1 MSRIQPV
8 AMPKMGIEMIEGT
21 IAGWRKQPGDAV
33 AQGDEVVEIE
43 SDKIINVWESPV
55 DGVLRRQ
62 IAADGDVLK
71 VGALIGVI
79 AGADVAEADIDAF
92 IAGYAAPAAAP
103 SAAPVVAPE
112 PAPAPVAARAAPP
125 AEGGEEGGRRVSPVV
140 RRLAEEL
147 GVDLDTV
154 QGSGRNGRITTE
166 DVERAA
172 SAGGAAPAHAADPGY
187 RTIALSPT
195 RRTIGKRLSEA
206 KQQIPHFYLETE
218 YALDGLLAH
227 RERLNA
233 TGGTRVSVNDL
244 VVWCVARALLREPR
258 VNITFVDGAIQQYTH
273 AHVAV
278 AIATDEGLYAATIR
292 NADTLSPAGI
302 AEAGA
307 ALADRARRGALR
319 PEDITGGTFTVSN
332 LGMFGVTRF
341 VAIINPPMGAI
352 LALGRAE
359 QRPVVRDGQ
368 ITVATQMSATLSC
381 DHRVID
387 GADGA
392 RFTSHL
398 RMMLSDVRRL
408 LL

>member
-21 IAGWRKQPGDAV
+21 IAGWRKQPGDV
-33 AQGDEVVEIE
+33 LAQGDEVVEIE

-55 DGVLRRQ
+55 AGVLRRQ
-62 IAADGDVLK
+62 LAADGDVLK

-79 AGADVAEADIDAF
+79 AGAEVPEADIDAF
-92 IAGYAAPAAAP
+92 IAAFVGPSAAPAAAAP
-103 SAAPVVAPE
+103 VAAPAPVVA
-112 PAPAPVAARAAPP
+112 RAAP
-125 AEGGEEGGRRVSPVV
+125 ESGGGDEAGRRVSPVV

-166 DVERAA
+166 DVERAV
-172 SAGGAAPAHAADPGY
+172 SAGGAAATSAAPDVGFEV
-187 RTIALSPT
+187 IALSPT

-218 YALDGLLAH
+218 YAIDGLLAH

-233 TGGTRVSVNDL
+233 AGGTRVSVNDL

-258 VNITFVDGAIQQYTH
+258 VNINFVDGAIHQFAH

-292 NADTLSPAGI
+292 NADTLAPAGI

-319 PEDITGGTFTVSN
+319 QEDITGGSFTVSN

-352 LALGRAE
+352 LALGKAE
-359 QRPVVRDGQ
+359 ARPVVREGQ
-368 ITVATQMSATLSC
+368 IAIATILSATLSC

-387 GADGA
+387 GAVGA
-392 RFTSHL
+392 QFL
-398 RMMLSDVRRL
+398 KVLGEEIAAL
-408 LL
+408 A

>member
-21 IAGWRKQPGDAV
+21 IAGWRKQPGDV
-33 AQGDEVVEIE
+33 LAQGDEVVEIE

-55 DGVLRRQ
+55 AGVLRRQ
-62 IAADGDVLK
+62 LAADGDVLK

-79 AGADVAEADIDAF
+79 AGAEVSEADIDAF
-92 IAGYAAPAAAP
+92 IAGFVGPSAAPAAAAAP
-103 SAAPVVAPE
+103 VAAPAPVVA
-112 PAPAPVAARAAPP
+112 RAAP
-125 AEGGEEGGRRVSPVV
+125 ESGGGDDAGRRVSPVV

-166 DVERAA
+166 DVERTA
-172 SAGGAAPAHAADPGY
+172 SAGGAAASSPGLDTGY
-187 RTIALSPT
+187 QLIALSPT

-218 YALDGLLAH
+218 YAIDGLLAH

-233 TGGTRVSVNDL
+233 AGGSRVSVNDL

-258 VNITFVDGAIQQYTH
+258 VNINFVDGAIHQFAH

-292 NADTLSPAGI
+292 NADTLAPAGI

-319 PEDITGGTFTVSN
+319 QEDITGGSFTVSN
-332 LGMFGVTRF
+332 LGMFGVSRF

-352 LALGRAE
+352 LALGKAE
-359 QRPVVRDGQ
+359 ARPVVREGQ
-368 ITVATQMSATLSC
+368 VAIATILSATLSC

-387 GADGA
+387 GAVGA
-392 RFTSHL
+392 QFL
-398 RMMLSDVRRL
+398 KALGEEIAAL
-408 LL
+408 A

>member
-21 IAGWRKQPGDAV
+21 IAGWRKQPGEAV

-62 IAADGDVLK
+62 LAADGDVHK
-71 VGALIGVI
+71 VGVLIGVI
-79 AGADVAEADIDAF
+79 AGADVSEADIDAF
-92 IAGYAAPAAAP
+92 IAGFAAPAAAP
-103 SAAPVVAPE
+103 AAALAVA
-112 PAPAPVAARAAPP
+112 PAPAPVAARAAPA
-125 AEGGEEGGRRVSPVV
+125 AEGGDEGSRRVSPVV

-172 SAGGAAPAHAADPGY
+172 STGGAAPAPATDPGY
-187 RTIALSPT
+187 QTITLSPT

-218 YALDGLLAH
+218 YAIDGLLAH

-233 TGGTRVSVNDL
+233 AGGTRISVNDL
-244 VVWCVARALLREPR
+244 VVGCVARALLREPR
-258 VNITFVDGAIQQYTH
+258 VNINFVDGVIQQFSH
-273 AHVAV
+273 ANVAV

-319 PEDITGGTFTVSN
+319 QEDITGGSFTVSN
-332 LGMFGVTRF
+332 LGMFGVRRF

-359 QRPVVRDGQ
+359 QRPVVREGQ
-368 ITVATQMSATLSC
+368 ITVATLMSATLSC

-387 GADGA
+387 GAVGA
-392 RFTSHL
+392 QFL
-398 RMMLSDVRRL
+398 KVLGEEIAAL
-408 LL
+408 A

>member
-62 IAADGDVLK
+62 LAADGDVLK
-71 VGALIGVI
+71 VGVLIGVI
-79 AGADVAEADIDAF
+79 AGADVSDADIDAF
-92 IAGYAAPAAAP
+92 IAGFAAPAAAP
-103 SAAPVVAPE
+103 AVAPS
-112 PAPAPVAARAAPP
+112 PAPVAARAAPA
-125 AEGGEEGGRRVSPVV
+125 AEGGEEGSRRVSPVV

-172 SAGGAAPAHAADPGY
+172 SAGGAAPAQATDPGY

-218 YALDGLLAH
+218 YAIDGLLAH

-233 TGGTRVSVNDL
+233 AGGTRISVNDL
-244 VVWCVARALLREPR
+244 VVGCVARALLREPR
-258 VNITFVDGAIQQYTH
+258 VNINFVDGVIQQFSH

-292 NADTLSPAGI
+292 NADTLTPAGI

-319 PEDITGGTFTVSN
+319 QEDITGGSFTVSN

-359 QRPVVRDGQ
+359 QRPVVREGQ
-368 ITVATQMSATLSC
+368 ITVATLMSATLSC

-387 GADGA
+387 GAVGA
-392 RFTSHL
+392 QFL
-398 RMMLSDVRRL
+398 KVLGEEIAALV
-408 LL
+408 

>member
-21 IAGWRKQPGDAV
+21 IAGWRKQPGDV
-33 AQGDEVVEIE
+33 LAQGDEVVEIE

-55 DGVLRRQ
+55 AGVLRRQ
-62 IAADGDVLK
+62 LAADGDVLK

-79 AGADVAEADIDAF
+79 AGAEVSEADIDAF
-92 IAGYAAPAAAP
+92 IAAFVGPSAAPAAAAP
-103 SAAPVVAPE
+103 VAAPAPVVA
-112 PAPAPVAARAAPP
+112 RAAP
-125 AEGGEEGGRRVSPVV
+125 ESGGGDDAGRRVSPVV

-166 DVERAA
+166 DVERTA
-172 SAGGAAPAHAADPGY
+172 SAGGAAASSPGLDTGY
-187 RTIALSPT
+187 QVIALSPT

-218 YALDGLLAH
+218 YAIDGLLAH

-233 TGGTRVSVNDL
+233 AGGSRVSVNDL

-258 VNITFVDGAIQQYTH
+258 VNINFVDGEIHQFAH

-292 NADTLSPAGI
+292 NADTLAPAGI

-319 PEDITGGTFTVSN
+319 QEDITGGSFTVSN
-332 LGMFGVTRF
+332 LGMFGVSRF

-352 LALGRAE
+352 LALGKAE
-359 QRPVVRDGQ
+359 ARPVVREGQ
-368 ITVATQMSATLSC
+368 IAIATILSATLSC

-387 GADGA
+387 GAVGA
-392 RFTSHL
+392 QFL
-398 RMMLSDVRRL
+398 KALGEEIAAL
-408 LL
+408 A

>member
-21 IAGWRKQPGDAV
+21 IAGWRKQPGDV
-33 AQGDEVVEIE
+33 LAQGDEVVEIE

-55 DGVLRRQ
+55 AGVLRRQ
-62 IAADGDVLK
+62 LAADGDVLK

-79 AGADVAEADIDAF
+79 AGTEVSEADIDAF
-92 IAGYAAPAAAP
+92 IAGFVGPSAAPAAAAP
-103 SAAPVVAPE
+103 VAAPAPVVA
-112 PAPAPVAARAAPP
+112 RAAP
-125 AEGGEEGGRRVSPVV
+125 ESGGGDEAGRRVSPVV

-166 DVERAA
+166 DVERAV
-172 SAGGAAPAHAADPGY
+172 SAGGAAATSAAPGAGFQV
-187 RTIALSPT
+187 IALSPT

-218 YALDGLLAH
+218 YAIDGLLAH

-233 TGGTRVSVNDL
+233 AGGTRVSVNDL

-258 VNITFVDGAIQQYTH
+258 VNINFVDGAIHQFAH

-292 NADTLSPAGI
+292 NADTLAPAGI

-319 PEDITGGTFTVSN
+319 QEDITGGSFTVSN

-352 LALGRAE
+352 LALGKAE
-359 QRPVVRDGQ
+359 ARPVVREGQ
-368 ITVATQMSATLSC
+368 LAIATILSATLSC

-387 GADGA
+387 GAVGA
-392 RFTSHL
+392 QFL
-398 RMMLSDVRRL
+398 KALGEEIAAL
-408 LL
+408 A